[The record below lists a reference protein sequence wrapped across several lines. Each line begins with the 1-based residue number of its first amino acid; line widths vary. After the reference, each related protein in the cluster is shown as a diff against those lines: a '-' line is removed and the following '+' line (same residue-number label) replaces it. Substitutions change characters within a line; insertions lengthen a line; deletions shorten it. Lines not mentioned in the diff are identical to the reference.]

1 MSRSLRV
8 HPQHIETV
16 RLAYRK
22 ARFSRQKDLADEL
35 EMSLAT
41 VSKFFNGKPVDWDYF
56 EKICDRL
63 KLNSDEIS
71 LDGNSRVGSAISETT
86 NVHPWQDSKPVS
98 FYVNRPPIETRCFE
112 TLVQPG
118 ALIRI
123 KGSGLTG
130 KTLLATELLKR
141 ALEYGYQ
148 TAYLNLHL
156 ASDTELESLDQ
167 FLKWFC
173 LSVSDSL
180 DLPNRLEDHWS
191 ERFSSKRRCVRY
203 FEDLLA
209 QAQRPVVLCI
219 DETDRIFPHQKIAAD
234 FLGWLRGVHEL
245 AKNRELWQNLR
256 IVLVHSTEVYVPLN
270 IHSSPFNVGLP
281 IELKDFDIKQVQDSA
296 RRQRVSLSEAEIKYL
311 MSLVGGHPNLV
322 GKAFDALKLMPVQS
336 LKELLQHAVTSSGIY
351 RDHLEH
357 LWRMISPH
365 PDLKDAVFKVINASQ
380 PIKLAPEPIRGLQS
394 LGLIESTGDYAMP
407 RCELYR
413 RYFQRRLLES
423 QAPAGGVMP

>member
-22 ARFSRQKDLADEL
+22 ARFSRQKELANEL

-63 KLNSDEIS
+63 GLIPDEIS
-71 LDGNSRVGSAISETT
+71 LDGNNKDVSEINKITIE
-86 NVHPWQDSKPVS
+86 HSWQDSKPVS
-98 FYVNRPPIETRCFE
+98 LYVNRPPIEERCFE

-118 ALIRI
+118 SLIRI

-141 ALEYGYQ
+141 ALERGYQ

-156 ASDTELESLDQ
+156 ASDTEFESLDQ

-191 ERFSSKRRCVRY
+191 ERFSSQHNCRKY
-203 FEDLLA
+203 FEDLLV
-209 QAQRPVVLCI
+209 QAQRPIVLCI
-219 DETDRIFPHQKIAAD
+219 DETDRIFPHQKMAAD
-234 FLGWLRGVHEL
+234 FLSWLRGVHEL
-245 AKNRELWQNLR
+245 AKIQELWQNLR

-270 IHSSPFNVGLP
+270 IHSSPFNVGVP
-281 IELKDFDIKQVQDSA
+281 IELKDFDIKQVQDFA
-296 RRQRVSLSEAEIKYL
+296 RRQSVSLNEAEIRYL

-322 GKAFDALKLMPVQS
+322 GTAFDALKLMPVQS
-336 LKELLQHAVTSSGIY
+336 LKGLLQHAVTSSGIY

-357 LWRMISPH
+357 LWRMISLH
-365 PDLKDAVFKVINASQ
+365 ADLRDAVAKMINASQ
-380 PIKLAPEPIRGLQS
+380 PVKLLPEPIRGLQS
-394 LGLIESTGDYAMP
+394 LGLIKSTGNYAMP

-413 RYFQRRLLES
+413 RYFQERLVES
-423 QAPAGGVMP
+423 QAPAAGVMP